1 MKGDT
6 MLLAYGAVFILVAVV
21 VTALLLAYFYLREK
35 EEPAKDKLENKKPA
49 MKKPS
54 GKPKTPSVIQ
64 LAKEEPRNVSPI
76 PPDVPRTLGT
86 IKIIAEEKPDWML
99 KIVRRWLKQK

>member
-6 MLLAYGAVFILVAVV
+6 TLLVYGAVFILVAVV

-35 EEPAKDKLENKKPA
+35 EEPPKDKLEN
-49 MKKPS
+49 KKPS
-54 GKPKTPSVIQ
+54 GKPKTPSVVQ
-64 LAKEEPRNVSPI
+64 LAKKEPETVSPI